1 MIDNNTGSV
10 TIYRCSCGFDSC
22 NCSLS
27 RIDKQVKTCCNDECC
42 SRESIKESEKE
53 EGNNE

>member
-10 TIYRCSCGFDSC
+10 TVYRCSCGFNSC
-22 NCSLS
+22 DCGLS
-27 RIDKQVKTCCNDECC
+27 RNDKQVKTCCNDECC

>member
-1 MIDNNTGSV
+1 MSDNNTGSV
-10 TIYRCSCGFDSC
+10 TVYRCGCSFDSC
-22 NCSLS
+22 DCSLS